1 MQAMIPLVLLF
12 SWSIFRLKDSKK
24 TVIFAWLLAFIFVL
38 LGLYFPGIQSLYFF
52 LNWIVSAL
60 SQATNHATSFLFG
73 YLGGGPA
80 PFEVTSPNNLTPIA
94 FAIFPLIIVIGAISS
109 LLFHWGIL
117 PSIIRLIAKFI
128 VKPLGISGS
137 LAFGASSSIF
147 LGTIETPLIIAPL
160 LKSMSKRELLALIS
174 ASMATIAGTVMVLY
188 ASVLSAVIPDSLGHM
203 VVASLASV
211 PLAIIFSLAW
221 FGEEKD
227 QIVNDDIPDN
237 KSFKKSSSLEA
248 LTIGIQDGLQMVLG
262 IVATLLVVIALV
274 KLVDMSLVG
283 IFGEDS
289 QLTLVGIFSIPLR
302 PLIWLG
308 GVNWAESAIAS
319 ELFATKIIIN
329 EFVAYLNLSQLQDL
343 SSKTQLIMLYT
354 MCGFANLGS
363 VGIVVGGMSRLVPS
377 RLKELS
383 SLCIISLL
391 IGNVAT
397 WTTGMLVALL
407 AS

>member
-1 MQAMIPLVLLF
+1 MQAIFPLVILI
-12 SWSIFRLKDSKK
+12 SWTLYRLKNSRK
-24 TVIFAWLLAFIFVL
+24 TVVFAWTLSLVFVL
-38 LGLYFPGIQSLYFF
+38 FGLYLPGIKNFYLV
-52 LNWIVSAL
+52 LNWGVSAL

-73 YLGGGPA
+73 YLAGGPA
-80 PFEVTSPNNLTPIA
+80 PFEITQPSNLTPIA

-117 PSIIRLIAKFI
+117 PTIIRAIARFI
-128 VKPLGISGS
+128 VRPLGISGS

-188 ASVLSAVIPDSLGHM
+188 ASVLSSSIPDSLGHM

-221 FGEEKD
+221 FGEDNDQEK
-227 QIVNDDIPDN
+227 NDTIPDN
-237 KSFKKSSSLEA
+237 KSFKKSSALEA

-274 KLVDMSLVG
+274 KLIDMSLLG
-283 IFGEDS
+283 LFGEDS
-289 QLTLVGIFSIPLR
+289 KLTLVGIFSIPLR

-308 GVNWAESAIAS
+308 GVSWIDSAIAS

-329 EFVAYLNLSQLQDL
+329 EFMAYLNLSQLQNL
-343 SSKTQLIMLYT
+343 SAKTQLVMLYT

-363 VGIVVGGMSRLVPS
+363 VGIIVGGMSRLVPS
-377 RLKELS
+377 RIKELS
-383 SLCIISLL
+383 SLCLISLF
-391 IGNVAT
+391 IGNIAT
-397 WTTGMLVALL
+397 WTTGMLVAIL
-407 AS
+407 AN